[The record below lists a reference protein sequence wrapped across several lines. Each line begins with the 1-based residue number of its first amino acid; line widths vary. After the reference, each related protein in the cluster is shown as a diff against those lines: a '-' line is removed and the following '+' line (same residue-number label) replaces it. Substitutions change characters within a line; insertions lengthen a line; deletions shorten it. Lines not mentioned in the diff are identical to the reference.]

1 MNDRYD
7 VPGRLFYDRWEA
19 GHALAPLL
27 HRFKLEHPVVLGLPR
42 GGVPIA
48 AAIAEDLGAELDV
61 VVARKLG
68 APESPELAIGA
79 VTANGGQY
87 FNKEIIQQLGVRPD
101 YLEREVA
108 RQSEE
113 AQLQEHLFRGP
124 HHHIELEGRVV
135 ILADD
140 GLATGATMRAA
151 ARSARRRSPSR
162 LIVAVPVG
170 SVEACEAL
178 REDADEVVCPHQPEP
193 FWAVGFYYRN
203 FEPVPDEEVTS
214 TLASYRRRA
223 TTGPEP
229 PVTRL

>member
-1 MNDRYD
+1 MSDRYD
-7 VPGRLFYDRWEA
+7 VLGKLFYDRWEA

-27 HRFKLEHPVVLGLPR
+27 HRFEREHPVVLGLPR

-68 APESPELAIGA
+68 APGSAELAIGA

-87 FNKEIIQQLGVRPD
+87 FNDEIIQQLGVRPD
-101 YLEREVA
+101 YLAREVA

-113 AQLQEHLFRGP
+113 AERQEHLFRGP

-193 FWAVGFYYRN
+193 FWAVGSYYRN

-214 TLASYRRRA
+214 ILASYRRRA
-223 TTGPEP
+223 ITGPESP
-229 PVTRL
+229 ATRL